1 MPVPVLKKEKSESSV
16 QPKSRRKWPVIAG
29 TAVLVCAGVLATG
42 RLQEVRNAVVISPT
56 DTALL
61 VRTDLQDSVSA
72 TGTVESA
79 HSMTVYSTKAYT
91 VQEVLVDVGDRVE
104 EGQLLCRL
112 DDKNIRNQIE
122 TQEASLSAAQ
132 NSSNAAISS
141 ARDNYQ
147 QFKSSLENGTNTT
160 LISAENAVNNAYN
173 AWQTAQEA
181 YDRYWAGLQA
191 GENTTLLAQEA
202 TLRNAQNAVNS
213 AYDGLTSAEE
223 GVEDAYEALEDME
236 EALEEAEDTL
246 ADARRNRKSLQKEQ
260 EELEAEIE
268 GLESNRDDLQNQI
281 DQTVD
286 EAVKA
291 ELQVQLDDV
300 KADLSEKNAE
310 VMPLQLQLAQ
320 AESVWQTALSA
331 VEQLENAVKQ
341 AEQAAEMSEKQVDAC
356 RDAIITAEENLQ
368 TVQKQ
373 YSAALTGVDNA
384 LADYAKNVDT
394 AKQAYETAKASL
406 EAAKVAAQNQLKAYQ
421 NSLNTAYAG
430 ANKETMEVSLRQL
443 QAELEGTEI
452 TAPMSGTVTAVYAE
466 VGSAGSGLLFIIE
479 DTENFVIATSVKD
492 YDIAAV
498 KVGTPAVIRSDAT
511 GEDRYAGKVQS
522 IAPTANKTAMGVT
535 DTSGD
540 ISFATDV
547 TVTDKDTD
555 LRIGLSVRLNFIV
568 AEEKGAL
575 AAPYDA
581 VYTNAAG
588 QSCVMIA
595 TPQADGSYLLE
606 EVPVEL
612 GLETDLDVAVKG
624 NGLTEGTMVIC
635 GSEQYTKYLGQT
647 VSVGSGGQS
656 KLPGGV

>member
-1 MPVPVLKKEKSESSV
+1 MPASVLKKEKTGSPAPSG
-16 QPKSRRKWPVIAG
+16 SRRKWPLALGAAI
-29 TAVLVCAGVLATG
+29 LVCAGVFAAGQLREAN
-42 RLQEVRNAVVISPT
+42 NAVVISPT

-61 VRTDLQDSVSA
+61 ARTDLQDSVSA

-91 VQEVLVDVGDRVE
+91 VQEVLVEVGDRVE

-112 DDKNIRNQIE
+112 DDQNIRNQIE
-122 TQEASLSAAQ
+122 SQEASLNAAQ
-132 NSSNAAISS
+132 SSSNAAVNS

-147 QFKSSLENGTNTT
+147 QFKASLENGTNAS
-160 LISAENAVNNAYN
+160 LISAENAVTNAYN

-191 GENTTLLAQEA
+191 GENTTLLAQET
-202 TLRNAQNAVNS
+202 TLRNAQNGVNN
-213 AYDGLTSAEE
+213 AYDGLATAEE
-223 GVEDAYEALEDME
+223 SVEDAYEAVEEAE
-236 EALEEAEDTL
+236 EALEDAEDLL
-246 ADARRNRKSLQKEQ
+246 ADARRSRKDLQKEL
-260 EELEAEIE
+260 ETLEADIETLEAEQ
-268 GLESNRDDLQNQI
+268 GDLKTQI
-281 DQTVD
+281 AQAAD
-286 EAVKA
+286 EAAKAALQLQLDEVEA
-291 ELQVQLDDV
+291 ELD
-300 KADLSEKNAE
+300 SKNDK
-310 VMPLQLQLAQ
+310 MLPLQLQQAQ
-320 AESVWQTALSA
+320 AESAWQTALST
-331 VEQLENAVKQ
+331 VEQLEAAVKQ
-341 AEQAAEMSEKQVDAC
+341 AEQAAEMAEKQVDTC
-356 RDAIITAEENLQ
+356 RDAITTAEENLL

-373 YSAALTGVDNA
+373 YSAALTGVDNT

-406 EAAKVAAQNQLKAYQ
+406 EAAKVAAENQLKAYQ

-430 ANKETMEVSLRQL
+430 ANKETMEVGLRQL
-443 QAELEGTEI
+443 KAELEGTEI
-452 TAPMSGTVTAVYAE
+452 TSPMTGTVTAVYAE

-479 DTENFVIATSVKD
+479 DAENFVIATSVKD

-511 GEDRYAGKVQS
+511 GEARYAGKVES

-581 VYTNAAG
+581 VYTNGAG
-588 QSCVMIA
+588 RSCVMTA
-595 TPQADGSYLLE
+595 RRQEDGSYLLE
-606 EVPVEL
+606 EVPVEV
-612 GLETDLDVAVKG
+612 GLETDLDIAVKG
-624 NGLTEGTMVIC
+624 NGLTEGTVVIC
-635 GSEQYTKYLGQT
+635 GPEQYTQYLGQA
-647 VSVGSGGQS
+647 VWVGSAERSGLLGGF
-656 KLPGGV
+656 